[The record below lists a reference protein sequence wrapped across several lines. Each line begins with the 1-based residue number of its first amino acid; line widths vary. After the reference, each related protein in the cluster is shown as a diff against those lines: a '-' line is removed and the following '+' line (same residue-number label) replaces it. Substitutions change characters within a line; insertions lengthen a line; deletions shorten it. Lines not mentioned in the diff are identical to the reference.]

1 MAKGSASKQAP
12 KTDLRERVAKLEGR
26 LDAMAQ
32 AFTEITSRLEK
43 VEVIVPN
50 LKPEPRIPTR

>member
-1 MAKGSASKQAP
+1 VTNERAHKRRA
-12 KTDLRERVAKLEGR
+12 TLRERVAKLEGR

-32 AFTEITSRLEK
+32 AFAELTSRLEK

-50 LKPEPRIPTR
+50 LKPEPAIPTR